1 MNQSK
6 TCALA
11 LLFALIGL
19 IMLTAGNIDEN
30 KQDLATQSK
39 AASAAGGKLN
49 PRTQTKL
56 AMNITEMVL
65 YVIALFLCVKC
76 LVTK

>member
-19 IMLTAGNIDEN
+19 IMLTAGNINEN
-30 KQDLATQSK
+30 KQDLAKQ
-39 AASAAGGKLN
+39 AATPGGKLN